1 MKPSTLP
8 ILAFLCASLLALSAQ
23 ADPGKKG
30 RSGGG
35 AWDFEG
41 KAQIEKVKLQ
51 LLEEAL
57 IAHTNSGKECHSA
70 PLQKAI
76 AASIDGEEALSPA
89 KILGH
94 FQSITMTIHAKACL
108 EKALHD
114 AQSEKK
120 N

>member
-1 MKPSTLP
+1 MKTLV
-8 ILAFLCASLLALSAQ
+8 LLALLCAATAQ

-57 IAHTNSGKECHSA
+57 IAHTNAGKECQSA

-76 AASIDGEEALSPA
+76 AATITGEEALSPA
-89 KILGH
+89 KILNH
-94 FQSITMTIHAKACL
+94 FQSVTMTIQAKACL
-108 EKALHD
+108 EKALYD
-114 AQSEKK
+114 AASEERK
-120 N
+120 